1 MGRSERADLFERL
14 CDLRAGY
21 GSGPDDRRGA
31 FSIEDVMRDA
41 QAVMATADETAAGAV
56 VTSAADPHPTSP
68 AGTIGLVDFDW
79 TDSERRIRR
88 IDLRRFVLGPAAGQW
103 ATSTAGGTWASSS
116 IGSGRWKA
124 TGPTDLRLRS
134 ADGGPHALSSGR
146 AGRRERP

>member
-68 AGTIGLVDFDW
+68 AGRIGLVDFDW

-88 IDLRRFVLGPAAGQW
+88 IDLPALRPRTDGQSVGDVDGWRHLGVFIDRF
-103 ATSTAGGTWASSS
+103 
-116 IGSGRWKA
+116 
-124 TGPTDLRLRS
+124 GPTEGDPP
-134 ADGGPHALSSGR
+134 D
-146 AGRRERP
+146 